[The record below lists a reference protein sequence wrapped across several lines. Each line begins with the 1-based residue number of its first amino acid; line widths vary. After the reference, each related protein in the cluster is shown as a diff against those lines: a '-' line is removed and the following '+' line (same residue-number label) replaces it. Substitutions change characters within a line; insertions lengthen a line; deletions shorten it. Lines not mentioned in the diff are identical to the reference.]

1 MLVRYLI
8 KFTKES
14 DIKFISHLD
23 LMRTI
28 QRVIRRAD
36 LPIEY
41 SKGFNPHMNLS
52 IANPLSV
59 GFYSEGDYLDIG
71 LAEDLTVEE
80 VKERLNTNSAQGIR
94 FLEAVKVINKENEKK
109 VPQAMALIDA
119 ARYII
124 KIKYNDTKNTISEV
138 EKLME
143 QNEWVTLKKS
153 KNGEKMVD
161 IKPMVKEIK
170 YWVNEDKLILNALI
184 SCGSRE
190 HLSPELLAT
199 YIRSNT
205 SMFEEEAFI
214 DIKREELY
222 ALKGE
227 NLVPLYKC
235 I

>member
-1 MLVRYLI
+1 MRYLI

-28 QRVIRRAD
+28 QRVIRRAG

-71 LAEDLTVEE
+71 LSEELSEDEIR
-80 VKERLNTNSAQGIR
+80 ERLNSNSAQGIR
-94 FLEAVKVINKENEKK
+94 FLEVSKVINKENEKK

-124 KIKYNDTKNTISEV
+124 KIKYSDTTLTLAEIES
-138 EKLME
+138 LMQE
-143 QNEWVTLKKS
+143 AEWVTLKKS
-153 KNGEKMVD
+153 KNGEKMAD
-161 IKPMVKEIK
+161 IKPMVKELK
-170 YWVNEDKLILNALI
+170 YWINEDRLILNALI

-199 YIRSNT
+199 YIRSKTTNY
-205 SMFEEEAFI
+205 EEEAFI

-222 ALKGE
+222 AYKAE
-227 NLVPLYKC
+227 ALVPLYKY